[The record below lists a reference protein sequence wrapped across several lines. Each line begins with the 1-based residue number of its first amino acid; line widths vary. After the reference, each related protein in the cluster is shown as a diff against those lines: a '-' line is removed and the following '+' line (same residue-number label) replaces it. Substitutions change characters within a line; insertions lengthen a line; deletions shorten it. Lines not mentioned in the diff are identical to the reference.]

1 MKTVIKIL
9 VPFSI
14 LFINCKSTE
23 KFNGNEISIHDIYYA
38 IGDERK
44 EIHFK
49 ENTFTFLDKFSGKDF
64 SYYNCCDTLSK
75 GSFKIINN
83 SIIELTSIND
93 FNSGF
98 LDFNIKEKTTNNLD
112 TLYIKITNPIEKKYN
127 SKTKRELKYMLQ
139 LGTNDKELNRYFTYT
154 EINNNL
160 LKIPI
165 SNSFE
170 IYDIELT
177 IYVEPFISVKE
188 KNINVINTFNQKIKN
203 KKSNKIEID
212 VPELTYNYIN
222 FRRLKMDYIRVVSE
236 NKLIFDGIEYLKK

>member
-23 KFNGNEISIHDIYYA
+23 KFNGKEIDVYGIYSA

-44 EIHFK
+44 EIHFT
-49 ENTFTFLDKFSGKDF
+49 ENTFTFLDKFYGKDF

-75 GSFKIINN
+75 GSFKIINS
-83 SIIELTSIND
+83 SIIELTSTED
-93 FNSGF
+93 FNSGY
-98 LDFNIKEKTTNNLD
+98 LDFSIKENTNDNKD
-112 TLYIKITNPIEKKYN
+112 TLYIKINNPIERKYN
-127 SKTKRELKYMLQ
+127 SKTKRELKYLLQ
-139 LGTNDKELNRYFTYT
+139 LGTNDKELNRYFTFN

-165 SNSFE
+165 SNSLE

-177 IYVEPFISVKE
+177 IYIEPFISVKE
-188 KNINVINTFNQKIKN
+188 KNIDIINTFNQKIEN

-212 VPELTYNYIN
+212 IPSLTYNYIN

-236 NKLIFDGIEYLKK
+236 NKLILDGIEYIKK